1 MKIVWLIM
9 QTLQE
14 ALSVAGKRLHSQIA
28 RDIPQAPCVV
38 GQYLPVCSCNDDN
51 EDRKCCGPKNLNDFT
66 CCKSNRREEKRSA
79 SIHTHSLK
87 CGSSVWAAA
96 VATKN
101 HEGGNVPKLLH
112 VVVEGRQYYA
122 STHVS
127 VCFFPVCWFKL
138 GSSRPAGCTVQR
150 PVGSSHPL
158 GYNLKFLTCLCY
170 KRVSQC
176 SAVIQSLLMV
186 SYTSVRVLATSQL
199 TRNRFLR

>member
-1 MKIVWLIM
+1 MKVVWLIM
-9 QTLQE
+9 QALQE

-127 VCFFPVCWFKL
+127 VCFSQYVDSSWDHL
-138 GSSRPAGCTVQR
+138 GQQDVQCR
-150 PVGSSHPL
+150 DLLVAHILWVTIWNPDMLMLQACQSMFCSH
-158 GYNLKFLTCLCY
+158 
-170 KRVSQC
+170 
-176 SAVIQSLLMV
+176 QSLLMV

-199 TRNRFLR
+199 TRNCFLR

>member
-1 MKIVWLIM
+1 MKVVWLIM

-79 SIHTHSLK
+79 SIHTRCLK

-96 VATKN
+96 VASKN
-101 HEGGNVPKLLH
+101 HQGGNVPKLLH

-127 VCFFPVCWFKL
+127 VCFSQYVDSSWDHL
-138 GSSRPAGCTVQR
+138 GQQDVQCR
-150 PVGSSHPL
+150 D
-158 GYNLKFLTCLCY
+158 
-170 KRVSQC
+170 
-176 SAVIQSLLMV
+176 LLV
-186 SYTSVRVLATSQL
+186 AHILWVTIWKSWHAYVTSG
-199 TRNRFLR
+199 